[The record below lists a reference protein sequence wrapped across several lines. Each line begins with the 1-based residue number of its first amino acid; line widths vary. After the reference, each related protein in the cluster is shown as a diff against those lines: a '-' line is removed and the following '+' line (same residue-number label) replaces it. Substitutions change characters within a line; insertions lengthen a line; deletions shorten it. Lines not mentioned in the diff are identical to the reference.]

1 MGMTLAQKYCKTRE
15 LCEDLIQWLKDESTS
30 DITVDIQKYIKENY
44 IELYNIYFGY
54 GDD

>member
-1 MGMTLAQKYCKTRE
+1 MTLAKKYCRTKE
-15 LCEDLIQWLKDESTS
+15 LCKDLIQWLEDEHEGITKDIKE
-30 DITVDIQKYIKENY
+30 YIKENY